1 MDKNIEYFT
10 TEDIKNIILDCDLVI
25 SLNFSTV
32 ILEAMILNKPTVTIL
47 PDEQDYELTPIIKT
61 NSTLSISDIDT
72 LETNLINLFNDET
85 LQSELI
91 KRGNQFV
98 ENFFVHKGNSSNIL
112 ARFCDE
118 IVDVNK

>member
-1 MDKNIEYFT
+1 
-10 TEDIKNIILDCDLVI
+10 
-25 SLNFSTV
+25 
-32 ILEAMILNKPTVTIL
+32 MILNKPTVTIL
-47 PDEQDYELTPIIKT
+47 PDEHGYELTPVIKT
-61 NSTLSISDIDT
+61 NSTLSISNVET

-98 ENFFVHKGNSSNIL
+98 ENFFDHKGNSSNIL

>member
-1 MDKNIEYFT
+1 MDENIEYFT

-47 PDEQDYELTPIIKT
+47 PEEQDYELTSVIKT
-61 NSTLSISDIDT
+61 NSTLTISDIDT

-91 KRGNQFV
+91 ERGNQFV
-98 ENFFVHKGNSSNIL
+98 ENFFAHKGNSSNIL

>member
-1 MDKNIEYFT
+1 
-10 TEDIKNIILDCDLVI
+10 
-25 SLNFSTV
+25 
-32 ILEAMILNKPTVTIL
+32 MILNKPTVTIL
-47 PDEQDYELTPIIKT
+47 PDEQGYELTPIIKS
-61 NSTLSISDIDT
+61 NSTLSISDVET

-98 ENFFVHKGNSSNIL
+98 ENFFVHKGNSSNTL

>member
-1 MDKNIEYFT
+1 
-10 TEDIKNIILDCDLVI
+10 
-25 SLNFSTV
+25 
-32 ILEAMILNKPTVTIL
+32 MILNKSTVTIL
-47 PDEQDYELTPIIKT
+47 PEEQDYELTSVIKS
-61 NSTLSISDIDT
+61 NSTLTISDIDT

-98 ENFFVHKGNSSNIL
+98 ENFIAHKGNSSNIL

>member
-1 MDKNIEYFT
+1 
-10 TEDIKNIILDCDLVI
+10 
-25 SLNFSTV
+25 
-32 ILEAMILNKPTVTIL
+32 MILNKPTVTIL
-47 PDEQDYELTPIIKT
+47 PDEQGYELTPIIKT

-98 ENFFVHKGNSSNIL
+98 ENFFVNRGNSSNII

>member
-1 MDKNIEYFT
+1 
-10 TEDIKNIILDCDLVI
+10 
-25 SLNFSTV
+25 
-32 ILEAMILNKPTVTIL
+32 MILNKPTVTIL
-47 PDEQDYELTPIIKT
+47 PDEQGYELTPIIKS
-61 NSTLSISDIDT
+61 NSTLSISDVET

-98 ENFFVHKGNSSNIL
+98 ENFFAHKGNSSNIL

>member
-1 MDKNIEYFT
+1 MRKL
-10 TEDIKNIILDCDLVI
+10 KNIILDCDLVI

-32 ILEAMILNKPTVTIL
+32 ILDAMILNKPTVTIL
-47 PDEQDYELTPIIKT
+47 PDEQGYELTPVIKT

-98 ENFFVHKGNSSNIL
+98 ENFFAHKGNSSNIL